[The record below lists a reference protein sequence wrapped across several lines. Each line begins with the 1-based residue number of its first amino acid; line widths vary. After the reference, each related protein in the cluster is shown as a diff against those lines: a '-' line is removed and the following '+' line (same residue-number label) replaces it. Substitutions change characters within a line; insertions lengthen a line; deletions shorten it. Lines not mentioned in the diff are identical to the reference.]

1 MSDNRKIIFE
11 AFQFNQKVTTDTRR
25 LEPGSIFFALKGANF
40 NGNDF
45 LQSAL
50 DAGCSLVVGDEN
62 RLTHP
67 QFVHVGNA
75 LVALQELA
83 EDYRDTW
90 KFPVV
95 GITGSNGKTTT
106 KELVRDVLKT
116 QFKVHATSG
125 NLNNHIG
132 VPLTILSAPLDT
144 EIAII
149 EMGANHQKEIQSYC
163 QYAKP
168 THGYI
173 TNIGK
178 AHLEGFGGEEGVKK
192 GKKEL
197 YDYVSS
203 NDGVV
208 FVNEE
213 LIHMKEITQGMAVF
227 PLAKEIKFSAEDQG
241 DGLWVKVID
250 EHLYEMKCH
259 LTGMYNLNNVIVAWE
274 LGKYFG
280 ITPENRIAAISGY
293 LPENMRSQWKK
304 TEKNELIID
313 AYNANPTSLEHA
325 ITHLSNQENVE
336 VLAIVG
342 EMREMGEYS
351 FQEHNRIV
359 ELLVQ
364 LGVPAILVGREFMF
378 AQNQYPWFEN
388 VDGLVVFL
396 MEHPITHKRILIKG
410 SRGIQLEKILPLL

>member
-1 MSDNRKIIFE
+1 MSANRKIIFD
-11 AFQFNQKVTTDTRR
+11 AFQLNQKVTTDTRK
-25 LEPGSIFFALKGANF
+25 LEPGSIFFGLKGESF

-45 LQSAL
+45 LQTAL
-50 DAGCSLVVGDEN
+50 DAGCSLVIGDED
-62 RLTHP
+62 RLSHP
-67 QFVHVGNA
+67 QFVQVENA
-75 LVALQELA
+75 LKSLQELA

-90 KFPVV
+90 NFPVV

-116 QFKVHATSG
+116 QFKVHATLG

-132 VPLTILSAPLDT
+132 VPLTILSAPLET

-203 NDGVV
+203 KDGVV
-208 FVNEE
+208 FVNED

-241 DGLWVKVID
+241 DGLWVKVQ
-250 EHLYEMKCH
+250 EESLFEMKCH
-259 LTGMYNLNNVIVAWE
+259 LTGMFNLNNVIVAWE

-325 ITHLSNQENVE
+325 ITHLSNQKNVE

-351 FQEHNRIV
+351 FEEHSRIV
-359 ELLVQ
+359 ALLSQ
-364 LGVPAILVGREFMF
+364 LKVPAILVGHEFKF
-378 AQNQYPWFEN
+378 AQNQYRWFEN
-388 VDGLVVFL
+388 VGALAEFIN
-396 MEHPITHKRILIKG
+396 EHPIIQKRILIKG